1 MLLEDTTWSVV
12 DDFVVPV
19 RGQIGDDLFKCK
31 TNYEFSKTIIIYN
44 ARLVP
49 AAAAGRAL
57 YRQQI
62 GAAAVAICHA

>member
-49 AAAAGRAL
+49 AAAAVRAL
-57 YRQQI
+57 
-62 GAAAVAICHA
+62 